1 MALSDDL
8 LNEVQTIISTPWDKR
23 DGRKIPETEDV
34 ALAGGAVEIDA
45 TFLYADL
52 ADSSKMA
59 KELDRRIAAKII
71 KSFLYCAS
79 KLIIARGG
87 KVVSF
92 DGDRVRGVFYGDSKN
107 SSAAKCALQT
117 KWAVDQIR
125 EKFEAN
131 YESVRNASFQIRH
144 GVGVDTGTVLAV
156 RGGVRGTNDLIW
168 IGRAPNLAAKMSDV
182 REHPYSSFITA
193 AVFNM
198 LNDETKYGG
207 ERRSSCG
214 SNALGTFSGTTYM
227 YTVQAG
233 IGSHKRLTIR
243 SSGTR

>member
-1 MALSDDL
+1 MALSSDL
-8 LNEVQTIISTPWDKR
+8 ENEVRAIISTAWDRR
-23 DGRKIPETEDV
+23 DGRKIPQTEEV

-79 KLIIARGG
+79 KLIIACGG
-87 KVVSF
+87 KIVSF
-92 DGDRVRGVFYGDSKN
+92 DGDRVMGVFYGESKN
-107 SSAAKCALQT
+107 TSAAKCALQI
-117 KWAVDQIR
+117 KWAVNNIR
-125 EKFEAN
+125 ERFEQS

-168 IGRAPNLAAKMSDV
+168 IGRAPNLAAKMSDL

-193 AVFNM
+193 AVFNV
-198 LNDETKYGG
+198 LNDEAKYGG
-207 ERRSSCG
+207 TEKELMWERHTWDFLGERLHVYRSHWSW
-214 SNALGTFSGTTYM
+214 
-227 YTVQAG
+227 
-233 IGSHKRLTIR
+233 KP
-243 SSGTR
+243 

>member
-79 KLIIARGG
+79 NSLLLAEG
-87 KVVSF
+87 KSLVLTATASWA
-92 DGDRVRGVFYGDSKN
+92 
-107 SSAAKCALQT
+107 SSMATQRIHLQQS
-117 KWAVDQIR
+117 AHFRQ
-125 EKFEAN
+125 N
-131 YESVRNASFQIRH
+131 
-144 GVGVDTGTVLAV
+144 GL
-156 RGGVRGTNDLIW
+156 
-168 IGRAPNLAAKMSDV
+168 
-182 REHPYSSFITA
+182 
-193 AVFNM
+193 
-198 LNDETKYGG
+198 
-207 ERRSSCG
+207 
-214 SNALGTFSGTTYM
+214 
-227 YTVQAG
+227 
-233 IGSHKRLTIR
+233 
-243 SSGTR
+243 

>member
-8 LNEVQTIISTPWDKR
+8 TRDIQTFISTAWNKR
-23 DGRKIPETEDV
+23 DGRKIPSTDEV
-34 ALAGGAVEIDA
+34 SLAGGAVEIEA

-79 KLIIARGG
+79 KLIVARGG
-87 KVVSF
+87 KIVSF
-92 DGDRVRGVFYGDSKN
+92 DGDRVMGVFYGDAKN
-107 SSAAKCALQT
+107 SSAVKCALQI
-117 KWAVDQIR
+117 KWAVDKIR
-125 EKFEAN
+125 EKFESS
-131 YESVRNASFQIRH
+131 YESVRNASFKIRH

-168 IGRAPNLAAKMSDV
+168 IGRAPNLAAKMSDL

-198 LNDETKYGG
+198 LNDNSKYRGSENKPMW
-207 ERRSSCG
+207 ERRTWNFLG
-214 SNALGTFSGTTYM
+214 QALHVY
-227 YTVQAG
+227 
-233 IGSHKRLTIR
+233 R
-243 SSGTR
+243 SSWQWKP

>member
-8 LNEVQTIISTPWDKR
+8 ANEVQAIISTTWDKR
-23 DGRKIPETEDV
+23 DGRNIPETEEV

-87 KVVSF
+87 KIVSF
-92 DGDRVRGVFYGDSKN
+92 DGDRVMGVFYGDSKN
-107 SSAAKCALQT
+107 SSAAKCALQI
-117 KWAVDQIR
+117 KWAVDKIR
-125 EKFEAN
+125 EKFETN
-131 YESVRNASFQIRH
+131 YESVKNASFQIRH
-144 GVGVDTGTVLAV
+144 GVGIDTGTVLAV

-168 IGRAPNLAAKMSDV
+168 IGRAPNLAAKMSDL

-198 LNDETKYGG
+198 LNDESKYGG
-207 ERRSSCG
+207 AEKKLMWERRTWSF
-214 SNALGTFSGTTYM
+214 LGDNPHVY
-227 YTVQAG
+227 
-233 IGSHKRLTIR
+233 R
-243 SSGTR
+243 SSWHWKP

>member
-8 LNEVQTIISTPWDKR
+8 ARDIQSIITTAWDKR
-23 DGRKIPETEDV
+23 DGRKIPQTEEV
-34 ALAGGAVEIDA
+34 ALAGGAVEIEA

-79 KLIIARGG
+79 KLIVARGG
-87 KVVSF
+87 RIVSF
-92 DGDRVRGVFYGDSKN
+92 DGDRVMGVFYGDAKN
-107 SSAAKCALQT
+107 SSAANCAIQI
-117 KWAVDQIR
+117 KWAVDKIR
-125 EKFEAN
+125 ERFEAN
-131 YESVRNASFQIRH
+131 YESVRSASFKIRH

-168 IGRAPNLAAKMSDV
+168 IGRAPNLAAKMSDL
-182 REHPYSSFITA
+182 REHPYTSFITS

-198 LNDETKYGG
+198 LNDHSKYGG
-207 ERRSSCG
+207 TDKKLMWERRTWNFLSE
-214 SNALGTFSGTTYM
+214 NLHIY
-227 YTVQAG
+227 
-233 IGSHKRLTIR
+233 R
-243 SSGTR
+243 SSWWRRP

>member
-8 LNEVQTIISTPWDKR
+8 TRDIQTFISTAWDKR
-23 DGRKIPETEDV
+23 DGRKIPSTDEV
-34 ALAGGAVEIDA
+34 ALAGGAVEIEA

-79 KLIIARGG
+79 KLIVARGG
-87 KVVSF
+87 KIVSF
-92 DGDRVRGVFYGDSKN
+92 DGDRVMGVFYGDAKN
-107 SSAAKCALQT
+107 SSAAKCALQI
-117 KWAVDQIR
+117 KWAVDKIR
-125 EKFEAN
+125 EKFESN
-131 YESVRNASFQIRH
+131 YESVRNASFKIRH

-168 IGRAPNLAAKMSDV
+168 IGRAPNLAAKMSDL

-198 LNDETKYGG
+198 LTDKSKYGG
-207 ERRSSCG
+207 AENKLMWERRTWNFLG
-214 SNALGTFSGTTYM
+214 EALHIY
-227 YTVQAG
+227 
-233 IGSHKRLTIR
+233 R
-243 SSGTR
+243 SSWHWKP